1 MVFMLIPGSPDHDR
15 IIDKIYEA
23 ALLPDAW
30 QDVLEEICRWG
41 GFFGGLVAMDDVA
54 RADWV
59 LTPSVVPIFQE
70 FLDGGWQPRNERLY
84 GLVQSG
90 DLDFV
95 SDSQLYSEADKAR
108 IPIYRD
114 FLTPRGFG
122 IGSATIVQAADGR
135 RMSIIFERKLE
146 QGPSPPEI
154 LAALNSLRPHMAR
167 ALNLASEVRRQRQH
181 SLLNGLALAGVPAAL
196 ITEQGRILAANA
208 VFEGLGDHI
217 AFLAHGRMALRDPA
231 AQLLFTEALT
241 SLGGERVQSL
251 PLPSANEAALPGVLH
266 ILPLRRMARD
276 LGPNAQA
283 IVMAAFP
290 TRGDETLF
298 PLLKTLYDFTR
309 AEARVAALML
319 EGEALPEIAKRLGVA
334 YETVRSG
341 AKAIYRKTGSS
352 GQTDFV
358 RRLSPVTRYSVASG
372 G

>member
-1 MVFMLIPGSPDHDR
+1 MLVPGSPDHSL
-15 IIDKIYEA
+15 IVDKIYEA
-23 ALLPDAW
+23 AVLPDAW
-30 QDVLEEICRWG
+30 VGVMEEICRVG
-41 GFFGGLVAMDDVA
+41 GFFGGLVAIDDVA
-54 RADWV
+54 GADWV
-59 LTPSVVPIFQE
+59 LTPSVIPIFQE
-70 FLDGGWQPRNERLY
+70 FVDQGWQPRNDRLY

-95 SDSQLYSEADKAR
+95 CDTQLYSEADKAR

-114 FLTPRGFG
+114 FLMPRGFG
-122 IGSATIVQAADGR
+122 MGSATIVQAADGR
-135 RMSIIFERKLE
+135 RMSIIFERKLD
-146 QGPSPPEI
+146 QGPVAPE
-154 LAALNSLRPHMAR
+154 LLSALNSLRPHMAR
-167 ALNLASEVRRQRQH
+167 ALTLASEVRRQRQQA
-181 SLLNGLALAGVPAAL
+181 LLAGLSLAGVAAAL
-196 ITEQGRILAANA
+196 ISEQGRLIAANTQ
-208 VFEGLGDHI
+208 FESLGDYV
-217 AFLAHGRMALRDPA
+217 AFLAHGRIAMRDSG
-231 AQLLFTEALT
+231 AQLLFADALA
-241 SLGGERVQSL
+241 SLGRDRVQSL
-251 PLPSANEAALPGVLH
+251 PLPSADETALPGVLH

-290 TRGDETLF
+290 TKGNDALY

-334 YETVRSG
+334 YETARSA

-358 RRLSPVTRYSVASG
+358 RRLSPATRYSVASG

>member
-1 MVFMLIPGSPDHDR
+1 MLTPGSPDHSR
-15 IIDKIYEA
+15 VIDKIYEA
-23 ALLPDAW
+23 AVLPDAW
-30 QDVLEEICRWG
+30 IGVLDEICRLG
-41 GFFGGLVAMDDVA
+41 DFFGGMVAIDDVT

-59 LTPSVVPIFQE
+59 LTPSVVPLFQE
-70 FLDGGWQPRNERLY
+70 FLDQGWQPRNERLY

-95 SDSQLYSEADKAR
+95 CDTQLYSDEDKAR

-114 FLTPRGFG
+114 FLTPRGLG
-122 IGSATIVQAADGR
+122 MGSATIVQAADGR

-146 QGPSPPEI
+146 QGPVQQEL
-154 LAALNSLRPHMAR
+154 LAALNGLRPHMAR
-167 ALNLASEVRRQRQH
+167 ALNLSSEVRRQRQ
-181 SLLNGLALAGVPAAL
+181 SALLNGLSLAGVPAAL
-196 ITEQGRILAANA
+196 ITEQGRLVAANA
-208 VFEGLGDHI
+208 EFDGLRNYVV
-217 AFLAHGRMALRDPA
+217 FLAHNRLALRDSA
-231 AQLLFTEALT
+231 AQALFSEALA
-241 SLGGERVQSL
+241 SLGGDRVQSL
-251 PLPSANEAALPGVLH
+251 PLPSMEETAPPGVMH

-290 TRGDETLF
+290 TKGDETLF

-319 EGEALPEIAKRLGVA
+319 EGEALPEIAKKLGVA

>member
-1 MVFMLIPGSPDHDR
+1 MLLPGSPDHSL
-15 IIDKIYEA
+15 IVDKIYEA
-23 ALLPDAW
+23 AVLPDAW
-30 QDVLEEICRWG
+30 LGVMEDICRAG
-41 GFFGGLVAMDDVA
+41 DFFGGLVAIDDVTG
-54 RADWV
+54 ADWV
-59 LTPSVVPIFQE
+59 LTPSVVPLFQD
-70 FLDGGWQPRNERLY
+70 FLDEGWQPRNERLY

-95 SDSQLYSEADKAR
+95 CDTHLYSEADKAR

-122 IGSATIVQAADGR
+122 LGTATIVQAADGR

-146 QGPSPPEI
+146 QGPVAPE
-154 LAALNSLRPHMAR
+154 LLSALNGLRPHMAR
-167 ALNLASEVRRQRQH
+167 ALTLSSEVRRQRQQA
-181 SLLNGLALAGVPAAL
+181 LLSGLSLAGVAAAL
-196 ITEQGRILAANA
+196 ITMQGRLVAANRE
-208 VFEGLGDHI
+208 FDSLGDHI
-217 AFLAHGRMALRDPA
+217 AFLAHGRMALRDPG
-231 AQLLFTEALT
+231 AQLLFTEALAA
-241 SLGGERVQSL
+241 LGGDRVQSL
-251 PLPSANEAALPGVLH
+251 PLPSIDETALPGVLH

-290 TRGDETLF
+290 TKGDDALF

-309 AEARVAALML
+309 AEARVAALMV

-334 YETVRSG
+334 YETARSA